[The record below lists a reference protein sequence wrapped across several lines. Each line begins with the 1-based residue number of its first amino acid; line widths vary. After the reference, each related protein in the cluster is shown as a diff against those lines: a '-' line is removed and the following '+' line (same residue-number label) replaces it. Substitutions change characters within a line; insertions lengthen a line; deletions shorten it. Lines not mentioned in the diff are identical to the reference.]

1 MEMEHIN
8 DNTIRVVIHNDD
20 LVARGITFLDLLGN
34 HREIENFFY
43 SILEEVDIEDEF
55 RGSEAITF
63 QVLPKGDGL
72 ELFISKNLT
81 SENLEDFDLNEQFK
95 SDVDEYLAQQM
106 MVDELS
112 DEAIMPSN
120 LNSLVFEVADFEDV
134 VQLANEIYLES
145 VWTNLYYYQK
155 KYFLQITFL
164 QNEVSN
170 RLRED
175 TISQVLEF
183 ANLSPVTSEILTE
196 HGQLLMERN
205 AMERLRYHFH

>member
-20 LVARGITFLDLLGN
+20 LVQRGITFLDLLGN

-72 ELFISKNLT
+72 ELFISKNITPEDMEGLENNEEFRDDVAEYLKNQLT
-81 SENLEDFDLNEQFK
+81 EDAENDLSLENL
-95 SDVDEYLAQQM
+95 S
-106 MVDELS
+106 
-112 DEAIMPSN
+112 
-120 LNSLVFEVADFEDV
+120 SLVFEVADFEDL
-134 VQLANEIYLES
+134 VQLAAEVYLDS
-145 VWTNLYYYQK
+145 AWTNLYRYKEGYY
-155 KYFLQITFL
+155 LQITFL
-164 QNEVSN
+164 QDDLNVMDK
-170 RLRED
+170 ED
-175 TISQVLEF
+175 MISQVLEF
-183 ANLSPVTSEILTE
+183 ANLSPITSEILAE

-205 AMERLRYHFH
+205 ALELLRYHFH